1 MIRRLLFFPLALA
14 ALTLVPL
21 PALAQ
26 QRLSLA
32 DALARAAAD
41 NADVRLAAAAE
52 DEARARVRQAR
63 AGQLPSLDVS
73 ESWQRGNQPVF
84 VFGSLLAQRAFGADD
99 FALDAL
105 NRPDAVGNFRT
116 ALTVEAPIFDATTRA
131 GTRAAT
137 LGLDVAGAQR
147 RLVDHDL
154 AMAVTAA
161 YGGVLTAAATRRVMA
176 AALDSAAADQK
187 RARNRRDAGV
197 ATEADVLQ
205 MDLHVAATRERQ
217 LRATADE
224 AEARARLNQLI
235 GAPLESEFELDEA
248 PGEVVDTAPLADLE
262 RAAVADRV
270 ELRVAALHDALA
282 EAAAA
287 AARAAFLPR
296 VSALGTW
303 EANGSAWTS
312 RASSWTVGAVAR
324 VNLFRGFQDQ
334 ARLAEAK
341 ALQARRAAERERA
354 ETAVRVDVRVAA
366 ARLDAARASL
376 AVGQAAVAQARESQR
391 IVRDRY
397 EHGLADVTAL
407 LRAAEGLQDAEARH
421 AAARVGVTIASATL
435 ARAVGR

>member
-1 MIRRLLFFPLALA
+1 MIRRLLPLALA
-14 ALTLVPL
+14 ALTVVPL

-26 QRLSLA
+26 PRLSLA
-32 DALARAAAD
+32 DALARAAAG
-41 NADVRLAAAAE
+41 NADVRVAAAAE

-84 VFGSLLAQRAFGADD
+84 VFGSLLAQRAFGAAD
-99 FALDAL
+99 FPLDAV
-105 NRPDAVGNFRT
+105 NSPDPVRNFRT
-116 ALTVEAPIFDATTRA
+116 ALSVEAPILDAATRA
-131 GTRAAT
+131 GTRAASV
-137 LGLDVAGAQR
+137 GLEVASAQR
-147 RLVDHDL
+147 RLVGHEL
-154 AMAVTAA
+154 AMAVTSA
-161 YGGVLTAAATRRVMA
+161 YGRVLTAAATRRVLA
-176 AALDSAAADQK
+176 ASLDSAAADRA

-217 LRATADE
+217 LGATVDE

-235 GAPLESEFELDEA
+235 NAPLESEFALDEA
-248 PGEVVDTAPLADLE
+248 QGDVADTTPLADLE
-262 RAAVADRV
+262 RAAVNDRV
-270 ELRVAALHDALA
+270 ELRVAALHDQLA
-282 EAAAA
+282 DAAAA

-341 ALQARRAAERERA
+341 ALQARRAAERERV

-407 LRAAEGLQDAEARH
+407 LRAAEALQDAEARH

>member
-1 MIRRLLFFPLALA
+1 MIRRLFLPLALA
-14 ALTLVPL
+14 AFAVAPR
-21 PALAQ
+21 PVLAQ

-41 NADVRLAAAAE
+41 NADVRVAAAAE

-105 NRPDAVGNFRT
+105 NRPDPVGNFRT
-116 ALTVEAPIFDATTRA
+116 ALTVEAPIFDPATRA

-137 LGLDVAGAQR
+137 LGLEVAGAQR
-147 RLVDHDL
+147 RLIGHDL
-154 AMAVTAA
+154 AMAVTTA
-161 YGGVLTAAATRRVMA
+161 YGGVLTAAATKRVLA
-176 AALDSAAADQK
+176 AALDSAAADQE
-187 RARNRRDAGV
+187 RTRNRRDAGV

-217 LRATADE
+217 LRAIADE

-248 PGEVVDTAPLADLE
+248 PGDIADSAPLAELE
-262 RAAVADRV
+262 RAALGDRV
-270 ELRVAALHDALA
+270 ELRVAALHDELA

-296 VSALGTW
+296 VSALGAW
-303 EANGSAWTS
+303 EANGGAWTS

-324 VNLFRGFQDQ
+324 VNLFRGFLDQ

-341 ALQARRAAERERA
+341 ALQTRRAAERTRA
-354 ETAVRVDVRVAA
+354 ETAVRVEVRVAR

-397 EHGLADVTAL
+397 ENGLADVTAL
-407 LRAAEGLQDAEARH
+407 LRAAEGVQDAEARH

>member
-1 MIRRLLFFPLALA
+1 MIRRLFPLALA
-14 ALTLVPL
+14 AVAVVPL

-32 DALARAAAD
+32 DALARAAAG
-41 NADVRLAAAAE
+41 NADVRVAAAAE
-52 DEARARVRQAR
+52 DEAQARVRQAR
-63 AGQLPSLDVS
+63 AGRLPSLDVS

-105 NRPDAVGNFRT
+105 NRPDPVGNFRT
-116 ALTVEAPIFDATTRA
+116 ALSVEAPIYDPATRA
-131 GTRAAT
+131 GTRTAT
-137 LGLDVAGAQR
+137 VGLEVASAQR
-147 RLVDHDL
+147 RLVGHDL
-154 AMAVTAA
+154 AMAVTTA
-161 YGGVLTAAATRRVMA
+161 YGGVLTAAATRRVLA
-176 AALDSAAADQK
+176 ASIDSAAADQQ
-187 RARNRRDAGV
+187 RARDRRDAGV

-217 LRATADE
+217 LRAAADE

-235 GAPLESEFELDEA
+235 GAPLESDFQLDEA
-248 PGEVVDTAPLADLE
+248 PGEVGDPAPLADLE
-262 RAAVADRV
+262 RAALADRV
-270 ELRVAALHDALA
+270 ELQVAALHGELA

-296 VSALGTW
+296 LSAMGTW

-341 ALQARRAAERERA
+341 ALQTRRAAERERA
-354 ETAVRVDVRVAA
+354 ETAVRVEVRVAR

-376 AVGQAAVAQARESQR
+376 AVGQAAVAQARETQR

-397 EHGLADVTAL
+397 ENGLADVTAL
-407 LRAAEGLQDAEARH
+407 LRAAESLQDAEARH